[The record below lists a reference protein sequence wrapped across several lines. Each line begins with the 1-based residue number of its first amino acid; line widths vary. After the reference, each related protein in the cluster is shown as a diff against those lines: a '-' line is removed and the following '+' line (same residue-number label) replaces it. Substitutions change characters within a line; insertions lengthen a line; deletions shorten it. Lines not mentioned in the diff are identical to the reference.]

1 MDDADVDVTTGQVK
15 ALGIHA
21 HCGVKRYVTRRDA
34 RIDIKRGAREISGQ
48 IMK

>member
-21 HCGVKRYVTRRDA
+21 RCGVMRYVTGRDA
-34 RIDIKRGAREISGQ
+34 RIDINRGAGESSR
-48 IMK
+48 